1 MEKRNVAT
9 KKGGV
14 NAVSKK
20 TNVTDT
26 TSQKKERQTKDVVIR
41 ARVTAEERDRFEKKA
56 KELGFSTVSD
66 MIRSLIAEDEVSG
79 E

>member
-1 MEKRNVAT
+1 M
-9 KKGGV
+9 
-14 NAVSKK
+14 SKK